1 MQGTRHASY
10 HVHLR
15 EAVALGGARRIHKLL
30 VQLSQLGLVCLNM
43 LGAYRIAGISAWMVQ
58 HAST

>member
-10 HVHLR
+10 HAHLR
-15 EAVALGGARRIHKLL
+15 EAVARGGARRIHTFL
-30 VQLSQLGLVCLNM
+30 VQLSQLGMVCFNM
-43 LGAYRIAGISAWMVQ
+43 LGAYRIASISAWMVQ